1 MTNYASLAVEMMIN
15 GLFVVV
21 VYIAKWVD
29 HVDALKYGENRE
41 HLDLISTTLSQMH
54 CRSAVVFPGPS
65 RMRKNV

>member
-29 HVDALKYGENRE
+29 HVDARKYDENRE
-41 HLDLISTTLSQMH
+41 HLDLILTTLS
-54 CRSAVVFPGPS
+54 
-65 RMRKNV
+65 